1 MNIGRGCKISHSR
14 FQGFVSHPV
23 LDGSYVEAP
32 SQHAGAIRRP
42 KGFQIELGGIEVG
55 ALGDQ
60 LAAA

>member
-1 MNIGRGCKISHSR
+1 MHNRRGCQISHRR

-32 SQHAGAIRRP
+32 PQHAGAIRRP
-42 KGFQIELGGIEVG
+42 KRFQTELGGIEAG

-60 LAAA
+60 LAAV